1 MALTLDDAEQ
11 RILGVL
17 MEKCL
22 SQPGSYP
29 LTLNMIVLGANQK
42 QNRDPVVEFPER
54 ELARALHSLQTRNL
68 VGQARSAIGAR
79 ANRFEHRVV
88 EQLGWDRREQAVMAE
103 LMLRGRQTVGELRT
117 RASRMTPFSDLASVM
132 ATLDVLAGGD
142 TAYVEELEREPGRS
156 TTRFRHLV
164 CSAAPRDGS
173 GAPDGSVVES
183 VAEAVVAP
191 VSSEP
196 GEPLAERVAALERR
210 VAELSR
216 DLDAIKKREAVAVDA
231 GESPPV

>member
-103 LMLRGRQTVGELRT
+103 LLLRGRPDRGRTTHACVPHDPVQRSRLGHGHAWRLGWRGYRLR
-117 RASRMTPFSDLASVM
+117 
-132 ATLDVLAGGD
+132 
-142 TAYVEELEREPGRS
+142 
-156 TTRFRHLV
+156 
-164 CSAAPRDGS
+164 
-173 GAPDGSVVES
+173 
-183 VAEAVVAP
+183 
-191 VSSEP
+191 
-196 GEPLAERVAALERR
+196 
-210 VAELSR
+210 
-216 DLDAIKKREAVAVDA
+216 
-231 GESPPV
+231 